1 MKFKYCI
8 LSLFLSLATIP
19 VFGSSPSNASPLS
32 GLIQL
37 VQSEEFIEL
46 EIEAG
51 KSVSLPKYK
60 MVLADIPHSLAS
72 VSFDEQFVNDS
83 CNLKELKSQLALQDE
98 IQQLS
103 KKLGINVTDTQYIN
117 LYRETVDWLGTR
129 YRRGGMSRSAVDCS
143 GFTNLIYKAVYDKK
157 LPRVSRAIA
166 NKVKQSVPVEQLV
179 PGDLVFF
186 STLGKK
192 YINHVGVYLG
202 DGHFVHASIK
212 GGVKVSPLSDGYY
225 KRALKKAGPVEDI
238 EFEE

>member
-1 MKFKYCI
+1 M
-8 LSLFLSLATIP
+8 FLSLVTIP
-19 VFGSSPSNASPLS
+19 VFSSSPNKVPFQS

-37 VQSEEFIEL
+37 IQSDEYINLEFET
-46 EIEAG
+46 G
-51 KSVSLPKYK
+51 NSVSLPRYK
-60 MVLADIPHSLAS
+60 MVLADIPHSIES
-72 VSFDEQFVNDS
+72 VSFDEKFVNDT
-83 CNLKELKSQLALQDE
+83 CNLKELRSQLALQDE

-103 KKLGINVTDTQYIN
+103 EKLGINITDTQYID

-129 YRRGGMSRSAVDCS
+129 YRRGGMSHKAVDCS
-143 GFTNLIYKAVYDKK
+143 GFTNLIYKAVYNKK

-166 NKVKQSVPVEQLV
+166 NTVKQPVPVEQLV

-186 STLGKK
+186 ATLGKK

-225 KRALKKAGPVEDI
+225 KRALRKAGPVDDSG
-238 EFEE
+238 FEE